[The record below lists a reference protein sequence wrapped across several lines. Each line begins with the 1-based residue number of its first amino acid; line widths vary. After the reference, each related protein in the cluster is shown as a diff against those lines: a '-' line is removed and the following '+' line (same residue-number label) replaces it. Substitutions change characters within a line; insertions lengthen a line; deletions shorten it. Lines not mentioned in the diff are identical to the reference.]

1 MTDFKL
7 PVASG
12 ATRHLRVTVK
22 ELNTGWLT
30 VSTFVMVRRSKKNYI
45 VEFAQFVTSRGLEK
59 SDN

>member
-22 ELNTGWLT
+22 ELNTG
-30 VSTFVMVRRSKKNYI
+30 
-45 VEFAQFVTSRGLEK
+45 
-59 SDN
+59 